1 MIVAVSWVK
10 DEADIIASTVT
21 HMAAQVDRVIIADQM
36 STDGTRD
43 ILAGLPVTV
52 IDDAEP
58 GFHQSRIMT
67 RLAQMAIDAAA
78 DFVVPFDADELWVG
92 LDQWERRRGV
102 HRVPVFDR
110 VPTVLDDPALAPV
123 ERLRWRS
130 AIASPSGKVFGSSQR
145 DMTVAFGNHRIGH
158 DDGRPVDG
166 VVIHH
171 FPNRSREQFIAK
183 VRRGATA
190 DLDRDP
196 GEWYGAHW
204 AEMEPD
210 AELLYDQVFLR
221 ADPESDPMLV
231 EDPVIGCPSVQHV
244 V

>member
-1 MIVAVSWVK
+1 VIVAFSWVR
-10 DEADIIASTVT
+10 DEADIIATTVA
-21 HMAAQVDRVIIADQM
+21 HMAAQVDLVIVADQM

-52 IDDAEP
+52 IDDPEA

-67 RLAQMAIDAAA
+67 RLALMAIDAGA

-92 LDQWERRRGV
+92 IADWERRPGV

-110 VPTVLDDPALAPV
+110 VPTVLDDPALGPV

-130 AIASPSGKVFGSSQR
+130 AIASPSSKVLGSSQR
-145 DMTVAFGNHRIGH
+145 DMTVAFGNHRIGS
-158 DDGRPVDG
+158 DAGQPVDG

-171 FPNRSREQFIAK
+171 FPNRSRQQFIAK

-196 GEWYGAHW
+196 DEWYGGHW
-204 AEMEPD
+204 AEMAPD
-210 AELLYDQVFLR
+210 AGLLYDQVFLR

-231 EDPVIGCPSVQHV
+231 EDPVIGACRCVA
-244 V
+244 